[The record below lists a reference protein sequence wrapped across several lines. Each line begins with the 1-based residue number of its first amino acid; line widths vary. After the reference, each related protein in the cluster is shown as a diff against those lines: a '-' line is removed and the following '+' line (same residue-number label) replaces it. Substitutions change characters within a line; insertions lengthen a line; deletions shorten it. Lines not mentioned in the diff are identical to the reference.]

1 MTPTF
6 VKSYLCTRALH
17 HRAQWTSCT
26 HHIELLATLISEICP
41 ISNVTRVRVG
51 KVPHERAASH
61 LQTYWVNQLLWTHY
75 SDISWPLTLA
85 SCPSANNIQAVYHC
99 LQVSTWGSSV
109 LSDRNVCSGCCQ
121 HWPSLSSFSS
131 MWRSDG
137 AKNENDSVWIKEFC
151 SLWTKCLN
159 GLPPTLRSSSTT
171 LGQFQSRLKT
181 TLFHLAYGMWL
192 GAFTFRPLQ
201 LAPYKCSNLLTYRR
215 LRWLADVLH
224 TDDIRLSRQV
234 VYWESNSTKW
244 KPEKPR
250 KYWTDTIHQDL
261 KEFAWLGHNSI
272 GVWPSVSLTWDELS
286 SRALVALKKFSAGS
300 QLGYCNF

>member
-1 MTPTF
+1 MDQGILQSLDQVSEWSATDF
-6 VKSYLCTRALH
+6 AFIIH
-17 HRAQWTSCT
+17 HTWTIPEQT
-26 HHIELLATLISEICP
+26 KDNTISLGLRD
-41 ISNVTRVRVG
+41 V
-51 KVPHERAASH
+51 
-61 LQTYWVNQLLWTHY
+61 
-75 SDISWPLTLA
+75 TLA
-85 SCPSANNIQAVYHC
+85 
-99 LQVSTWGSSV
+99 
-109 LSDRNVCSGCCQ
+109 
-121 HWPSLSSFSS
+121 FS
-131 MWRSDG
+131 
-137 AKNENDSVWIKEFC
+137 
-151 SLWTKCLN
+151 
-159 GLPPTLRSSSTT
+159 
-171 LGQFQSRLKT
+171 
-181 TLFHLAYGMWL
+181 WL
-192 GAFTFRPLQ
+192 FRPLQ

>member
-85 SCPSANNIQAVYHC
+85 SCSSANNIQAVYHC
-99 LQVSTWGSSV
+99 LQVSTRRSSI

-121 HWPSLSSFSS
+121 HWPSLSSFSGT
-131 MWRSDG
+131 WRSDG
-137 AKNENDSVWIKEFC
+137 AQNENGNVW
-151 SLWTKCLN
+151 N
-159 GLPPTLRSSSTT
+159 GSRSFAVSGPRVWNDLPPTLRSLSTT
-171 LGQFQSRLKT
+171 FGQFQSRLKT
-181 TLFHLAYGMWL
+181 TVFRLAYGTWL
-192 GAFTFRPLQ
+192 GAFAT
-201 LAPYKCSNLLTYRR
+201 A
-215 LRWLADVLH
+215 
-224 TDDIRLSRQV
+224 
-234 VYWESNSTKW
+234 
-244 KPEKPR
+244 
-250 KYWTDTIHQDL
+250 
-261 KEFAWLGHNSI
+261 
-272 GVWPSVSLTWDELS
+272 
-286 SRALVALKKFSAGS
+286 
-300 QLGYCNF
+300 